1 MTNVRKLS
9 QIDDISLLTTFIAV
23 FNMLA
28 SLAHHKHKGIFLLSL
43 MAIALVANLMM
54 GNVKQWAEIDWID
67 VVGEGG
73 SALAM
78 ALWILFI
85 WGSRPLGR
93 VTNLLSLGLGFMLVA
108 FWQDA
113 LDEFIRIP
121 AEQWWDQ
128 GFESIA
134 MPLGIL
140 LLTYGL
146 YHWHQEQIAI
156 NSQLRNREQFFREH
170 LSVDRLTNLGRI
182 DFLKNQLDRFI
193 RDKNGKFLALLIL
206 DVANFNDINRRFGM
220 SEGDRYLHALSE
232 LLILNL
238 RKHDLVCRYAGDRFA
253 VVLPDTNVIK
263 AQEIANELSMAVENF
278 AFKLSD
284 SNQTL
289 YQKVYIGIAC
299 SESDDSEII
308 IQKAN
313 ASLAQKK
320 PLKQVA

>member
-1 MTNVRKLS
+1 MITVMSMLS
-9 QIDDISLLTTFIAV
+9 ALK
-23 FNMLA
+23 
-28 SLAHHKHKGIFLLSL
+28 HHKHKGML
-43 MAIALVANLMM
+43 LVALMTITLL
-54 GNVKQWAEIDWID
+54 GNWSVGDVKLWSEIDWID

-93 VTNLLSLGLGFMLVA
+93 VTNLLSLGLGFMLIA
-108 FWQDA
+108 FWQDV

-134 MPLGIL
+134 MPLGII

-156 NSQLRNREQFFREH
+156 NNQLRKREQFYREH
-170 LSVDRLTNLGRI
+170 LSVDGLTNLGRI
-182 DFLKNQLDRFI
+182 DFLKNQIDRFI
-193 RDKNGKFLALLIL
+193 RDQKEQPLSLLLI
-206 DVANFNDINRRFGM
+206 DVANFNDVNRRFGIE
-220 SEGDRYLHALSE
+220 EGDRYLHALSE
-232 LLILNL
+232 VLILNL

-253 VVLPDTNVIK
+253 VVLPNTNIIK
-263 AQEIANELSMAVENF
+263 AQEIANELSIAVESF
-278 AFKLSD
+278 AFKLRE
-284 SNQTL
+284 SNQTQ
-289 YQKVYIGIAC
+289 YQKVYIGIAWGENKD
-299 SESDDSEII
+299 SESL
-308 IQKAN
+308 IQS
-313 ASLAQKK
+313 ASQSLIQKK

>member
-1 MTNVRKLS
+1 MITVKSMLS
-9 QIDDISLLTTFIAV
+9 ALK
-23 FNMLA
+23 
-28 SLAHHKHKGIFLLSL
+28 HHKHKGMFLVAL
-43 MAIALVANLMM
+43 MAITLV
-54 GNVKQWAEIDWID
+54 GNWSLGDVKLWSEIDWID

-156 NSQLRNREQFFREH
+156 NNQLRKREQFYREH
-170 LSVDRLTNLGRI
+170 LAVDGLTNLGRI
-182 DFLKNQLDRFI
+182 DFLKNQIDRFI
-193 RDKNGKFLALLIL
+193 RDQKEQPLSLLLL
-206 DVANFNDINRRFGM
+206 DVANFNDVNRRFGLQ
-220 SEGDRYLHALSE
+220 EGDRYLHALSE

-253 VVLPDTNVIK
+253 VVLPNTNIIK
-263 AQEIANELSMAVENF
+263 AQEIANELSMAVESF
-278 AFKLSD
+278 AFKLRE
-284 SNQTL
+284 SNQSR

-299 SESDDSEII
+299 GKNKDSKSL
-308 IQKAN
+308 IQSATQ
-313 ASLAQKK
+313 SLIQKK